1 MMQELSELATLVKKG
16 EEDEAAEM
24 ARQIISSV
32 KPKIIVN
39 AMTCAMRELGMQFEK
54 QEIFIPELLIAAD
67 ALLAVMGVIEPYVEH
82 SREKQRTVVIGTV
95 AGDIHEIG
103 KNIVSIVCKA
113 EGFNVIDLGTDV
125 PAQEFVD
132 VAVKHGAE
140 VIGLSTLMTTTM
152 EVQREVI
159 ERLVSE
165 NIRERYKV
173 LIGGAPTSQ
182 KWADEIDADAYCE
195 DAFKG
200 AAYINS
206 LS

>member
-1 MMQELSELATLVKKG
+1 MKELTELAVLVKNG
-16 EEDEAAEM
+16 DEIEAAEK
-24 ARQIISSV
+24 ARQIINAVDPSM
-32 KPKIIVN
+32 IV
-39 AMTCAMRELGMQFEK
+39 MTLTVAMRELGEQFEK

-67 ALLAVMGVIEPYVEH
+67 ALLEVMKIVEPHLQH
-82 SREKQRTVVIGTV
+82 SQEQRKTVVIGTV

-103 KNIVSIVCKA
+103 KNIVSVVFKA

-125 PAQEFVD
+125 SPRD
-132 VAVKHGAE
+132 YIDTAVKCGAE
-140 VIGLSTLMTTTM
+140 VIGMSTLMTTTM
-152 EVQREVI
+152 DVQKEVV
-159 ERLVSE
+159 ERLVAE
-165 NIRERYKV
+165 NIRDRYKI

-182 KWADEIDADAYCE
+182 RWANEIGADAYCQ